1 MADLIEGAD
10 VGLDLAR
17 RILEEVALAAE
28 REGLRLSAVVAD
40 RAGNPVASIR
50 MDGAPLGSYAI
61 AADKAFSSA
70 VWNDRTGAMG
80 EIAGPGGEDYGI
92 AGLLGGRMVVFAG
105 GVPVR
110 AGTGLQFGGS
120 RANDEFLWGEW
131 REARPLP
138 GGGISYRSWHG
149 Q

>member
-17 RILEEVALAAE
+17 RILEEVVVAAE
-28 REGLRLSAVVAD
+28 REGLCLSAVVAD

-110 AGTGLQFGGS
+110 AEGRQVGALGVSGARSPEDEAVALAALAACGLEG
-120 RANDEFLWGEW
+120 
-131 REARPLP
+131 
-138 GGGISYRSWHG
+138 
-149 Q
+149 

>member
-17 RILEEVALAAE
+17 RILEEVVVAAE

-70 VWNDRTGAMG
+70 VWNDRTGTMG
-80 EIAGPGGEDYGI
+80 EAAGPGGEDFGI

-110 AGTGLQFGGS
+110 ANGRPVGALGVSGARSPEDEAVALAALAACGLEG
-120 RANDEFLWGEW
+120 
-131 REARPLP
+131 
-138 GGGISYRSWHG
+138 
-149 Q
+149 